1 MYLFLDTETG
11 GLDPQY
17 SLLTLAAVIAD
28 KDFNPVRGGN
38 KEDTLYLQIRH
49 PEYLVTPDA
58 MTINKI
64 DLVYH
69 SARGLKI
76 EEARTA
82 FEEFIKKGTALTG
95 VRKLMPVGH
104 NLAFDL
110 RFIWAQ
116 LMPREVWQRYCG
128 YHFLDTMIV
137 ARFFNA
143 VGLLNHGCSL
153 TDLRELFQIETG
165 EAHNALADTQA
176 TLAVARAL
184 AAMALHTAETDPRP
198 AEV

>member
-28 KDFNPVRGGN
+28 KDFNPIRGGN
-38 KEDTLYLQIRH
+38 KEDTLYLQVRH
-49 PEYLVTPDA
+49 PEYLVTPGA

-64 DLVYH
+64 DLVHH
-69 SARGLKI
+69 SAVGLKI
-76 EEARTA
+76 EDARVA
-82 FEEFIKKGTALTG
+82 FEEFIKKGLTMSG
-95 VRKLMPVGH
+95 TSKLMPVGH

-116 LMPREVWQRYCG
+116 LMPREVWERYCG
-128 YHFLDTMIV
+128 YHFLDTMTV

-143 VGLLNHGCSL
+143 IGLLQSGCNL
-153 TDLRELFQIETG
+153 VDLRELFQIETG

-184 AAMALHTAETDPRP
+184 AAVALHTP
-198 AEV
+198 AAS

>member
-11 GLDPQY
+11 GLDTQH

-28 KDFNPVRGGN
+28 KDFQPVRGGN

-49 PEYLVTPDA
+49 PEYLVTPGA

-64 DLVYH
+64 DLVHH
-69 SARGLKI
+69 SAIGVKI
-76 EEARTA
+76 EEARVA
-82 FEEFIKKGTALTG
+82 FEEFIKKALTMTG
-95 VRKLMPVGH
+95 CGKLMPVGH

-116 LMPREVWQRYCG
+116 LMPRETWERYCG
-128 YHFLDTMIV
+128 YHFLDTMTV

-143 VGLLNHGCSL
+143 IGLLDSGCSL

-165 EAHNALADTQA
+165 EAHNAMADTKA

-184 AAMALHTAETDPRP
+184 AAVALHTSATT
-198 AEV
+198 